1 MEFFPSKK
9 SNNRGSLFSCP
20 CAVLGFD
27 FAILLPIAWPYLG
40 SAWLSLAMSIG
51 HWTGAC
57 WAFTI
62 EPIKLSFILNGVCS
76 PSKVN
81 YCSNLFEVFIKIW
94 WISAQS
100 TNLPLWWPCMKKRE
114 ANKGCEDCWS
124 REGGSE
130 KETCV
135 HIPHKCVCVF
145 FGWVRLDSILG
156 CSNWNFQNSNLCKSM
171 II

>member
-27 FAILLPIAWPYLG
+27 FAILLPTAWPYFGSAWLSLAQLG

-81 YCSNLFEVFIKIW
+81 YCSNLFEVFYTKSDGYQLKALIYLYGDHVWKKGRQTRDAKI
-94 WISAQS
+94 AGQEKGEV
-100 TNLPLWWPCMKKRE
+100 KK
-114 ANKGCEDCWS
+114 KL
-124 REGGSE
+124 
-130 KETCV
+130 V
-135 HIPHKCVCVF
+135 YIYHINVCVYS
-145 FGWVRLDSILG
+145 LDE
-156 CSNWNFQNSNLCKSM
+156 CDWTQF
-171 II
+171 